1 MIGIACTAGL
11 IAMAVSIAGCCYR
24 VIVGPTLPDRV
35 IALDTVGVNLI
46 GVIGILSIK
55 LDSLTYLD
63 AILVIAILSF
73 IATVAFSKFL
83 KKGVIIDRTSD

>member
-1 MIGIACTAGL
+1 MYVPRLSRPHLA
-11 IAMAVSIAGCCYR
+11 
-24 VIVGPTLPDRV
+24 DRV
-35 IALDTVGVNLI
+35 VSLDTIGVNLI

-83 KKGVIIDRTSD
+83 IKGVIVD

>member
-1 MIGIACTAGL
+1 MIDIVCTVSLSAL
-11 IAMAVSIAGCCYR
+11 AVSIAGCTYR
-24 VIVGPTLPDRV
+24 VLVGPTLPDRV
-35 IALDTVGVNLI
+35 VSLDTIGVNLI

-83 KKGVIIDRTSD
+83 KKGVIID